1 MPANLLRI
9 VESTTLDAE
18 QSSASTAQIHA
29 VVLTKSKYIDVPNFT
44 KIHPADLELL
54 FAEYDHEFFDG
65 QHRFEH
71 WYRDNTVYFIT
82 TKVRDGYRAFDSD
95 RAKRFSS
102 SDSSTTRSFTGSL
115 PGS

>member
-1 MPANLLRI
+1 MGKFRK
-9 VESTTLDAE
+9 
-18 QSSASTAQIHA
+18 SSYTS
-29 VVLTKSKYIDVPNFT
+29 
-44 KIHPADLELL
+44 
-54 FAEYDHEFFDG
+54 HEFFDG

-95 RAKRFSS
+95 RAKEIFFERFEYY
-102 SDSSTTRSFTGSL
+102 TKLHGSL